1 MSLCKHIMAL
11 GGMMLGKLRVPFGR
25 LAFER
30 VLQHTLN
37 LVAIVLTNVGLQK
50 RGQERETKRGVSR

>member
-1 MSLCKHIMAL
+1 
-11 GGMMLGKLRVPFGR
+11 MLGVNCAPFGR

-30 VLQHTLN
+30 VLQYTLN